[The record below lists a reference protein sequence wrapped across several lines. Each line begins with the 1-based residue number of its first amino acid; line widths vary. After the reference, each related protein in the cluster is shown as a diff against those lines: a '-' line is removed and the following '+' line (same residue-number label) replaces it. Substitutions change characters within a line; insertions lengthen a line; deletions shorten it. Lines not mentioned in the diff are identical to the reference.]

1 MILSTESL
9 PSKPPDQLPPAL
21 GRIISGIVW
30 SIMGVLTV
38 ITAFQMRDRVVRN
51 SLHHPRVDV
60 NDFDRWMHMFPGF
73 LLHHANF
80 VNDLWPMPPSTLY
93 LLSPLALFTPA
104 NAQFIWICCK
114 PLMVA
119 AIFYMVMA
127 MVRRAGVRLPAAA
140 IALLAAIWFW
150 PIIGDM
156 QEGQMNLFMLT
167 PMVAGL
173 FFAQLERPSTDWLAG
188 LLIGLAVCIKV
199 TPIIFLIYML
209 WRRRWRVALAIVL
222 GTLFWIFPVGAM
234 AFGWHQNLI
243 WWKEWTHIMI
253 TPYVLKGAVSV
264 YSGESIPSFLY
275 RLLTHVPAFKTSH
288 LGGQKSWYVNVVN
301 LRPDTARLV
310 VRVVL
315 VMIGAT
321 GLLWMYRR
329 LPTLRCRR
337 YIMEIGA
344 VAAFMLWA
352 EEWCWVPHYV
362 TLVLTIAAAAMIAV
376 DAESSRRAAK
386 RAWLALGI
394 AAVLMLFTSDA
405 VKIFGPHAANWG
417 RTVDPSLFAGMGLV
431 LVIIF
436 AGYSRSTAYGPAV
449 DAPTAAADIKSA
461 RQ

>member
-1 MILSTESL
+1 MGCKSPDRL
-9 PSKPPDQLPPAL
+9 PAGVGWLMTVA
-21 GRIISGIVW
+21 VW

-51 SLHHPRVDV
+51 SHEHPRVDV

-73 LLHHANF
+73 LFHHANF

-93 LLSPLALFTPA
+93 LLSPLALFSPA
-104 NAQFIWICCK
+104 NAQFVWICCK
-114 PLMVA
+114 PFMVA
-119 AIFYMVMA
+119 AIFYMVLA
-127 MVRRAGVRLPAAA
+127 MVRRAGVRLSAAA

-173 FFAQLERPSTDWLAG
+173 FLAQLEQPRTDWLAG
-188 LLIGLAVCIKV
+188 WLIGLAVCIKV

-209 WRRRWRVALAIVL
+209 WRRRWRVAAAMVL
-222 GTLFWIFPVGAM
+222 GTLFWIFPVGAL
-234 AFGWHQNLI
+234 AFGWQQNLI
-243 WWKEWTHIMI
+243 WWNQWTHIMI

-275 RLLTHVPAFKTSH
+275 RLLTHVPAFITSH
-288 LGGQKSWYVNVVN
+288 HGGQKLWYVNVLN
-301 LRPDTARLV
+301 LRPATARLV
-310 VRVVL
+310 VRMVL
-315 VMIGAT
+315 VIIGLT

-329 LPTLRCRR
+329 LPTLQCRR

-362 TLVLTIAAAAMIAV
+362 TLVLTIAAAGMIAV
-376 DAESSRRAAK
+376 DDQAPAQAAR
-386 RAWLALGI
+386 RAWLALWV

-405 VKIFGPHAANWG
+405 VKIFGPHASNWG
-417 RTVDPSLFAGMGLV
+417 RTLDPSLFAGIGLV
-431 LVIIF
+431 LVILF
-436 AGYSRSTAYGPAV
+436 AGYSRFTAYGRAGTGHEIGAGGNEPR
-449 DAPTAAADIKSA
+449 SA
-461 RQ
+461 R